1 MSAPIKKQSLMPVSA
16 ARTGAAQMT
25 ASHASVD
32 NDYGMW
38 RAEIAQLRQQKF
50 SSFEDALEALSTAV
64 LRKMP
69 STPTSEESE
78 KKFLRDVILSDPG
91 LVQLVKS
98 VLQL

>member
-1 MSAPIKKQSLMPVSA
+1 
-16 ARTGAAQMT
+16 MT
-25 ASHASVD
+25 ASHASVE

-38 RAEIAQLRQQKF
+38 RDEIAQLRQQKF
-50 SSFEDALEALSTAV
+50 TSIEEALDALSTAV

-69 STPTSEESE
+69 STPKSEESE
-78 KKFLRDVILSDPG
+78 RKFLRDVILSDPD